1 MNESVP
7 QPAWQRCGTFVF
19 GLALGLVV
27 TLAFGEFFV
36 RLRMPEDLLP
46 YLGAASP
53 LTGIYK
59 PDPALRTDYRSF
71 AEFRAMNP
79 ELFDQFGSLD
89 ATPRTWV
96 VLGPSF
102 ARALGVAMQAQMPD
116 HRIYPYIRDMSGAGK
131 DRFHQWVAQA
141 RLLLAQGLRPERI
154 FVVLIPQEVSRYSE
168 LPLDWVGVSAGGAM
182 TLGYRRP
189 AGPIGA
195 LLDVSRMGLL
205 AWTRSTLRKPPYA
218 KRTKYITENVPDE
231 VASDFRRMFGVLG
244 ETSRQYRVPVT
255 LVLLPDHSQI
265 LHPSN
270 FALQRTL
277 VPLAQ
282 AAGLD
287 VFDFAPSVLA
297 QPDKS
302 VLYQPDSHYTEQGDA
317 LLLSELRAHLARST
331 PPP

>member
-7 QPAWQRCGTFVF
+7 TQARPRCGLFAF
-19 GLALGLVV
+19 GVTLGLVA
-27 TLAFGEFFV
+27 TLALGEFFV
-36 RLRMPEDLLP
+36 RLRMPTDLLP
-46 YLGAASP
+46 YLGAAST

-59 PDPALRTDYRSF
+59 PDPQLRMDYRSF
-71 AEFRAMNP
+71 AEFRALNP
-79 ELFDQFGSLD
+79 ELFDQFGPLD

-102 ARALGVAMQAQMPD
+102 AGALGVAMRAQMPD
-116 HRIYPYIRDMSGAGK
+116 HRIYPYIRDMSGVGK

-168 LPLDWVGVSAGGAM
+168 LPLAWCGVSAGGAM

-205 AWTRSTLRKPPYA
+205 AWTRSTFRKPTYA
-218 KRTKYITENVPDE
+218 KRTKYITENMPDE
-231 VASDFRRMFGVLG
+231 VVSDFRRMFGVLG
-244 ETSRQYRVPVT
+244 ETSRRYRVPVT
-255 LVLLPDHSQI
+255 LVLLPDHGQI
-265 LHPSN
+265 LRPSN
-270 FALQRTL
+270 FALQRSL

-287 VFDFAPSVLA
+287 VFDFAPAVLA

-302 VLYQPDSHYTEQGDA
+302 VLYQSDSHYTERGDA
-317 LLLSELRAHLARST
+317 LLLSELRAHLVRS
-331 PPP
+331 P